1 MKIIDTFIF
10 YNEIEL
16 LTYRLSILN
25 EYVDYF
31 VLVEARYSFS
41 GKPKELYYENNKDLF
56 KEFNKKIIHII
67 LHDLP
72 YKFPNIN
79 YNNREQW
86 ANEYFNRDQISL
98 GINKIN
104 LEHEDII
111 ITSDLDE
118 IVNSNILIQL
128 RNNTLN
134 YDKNGLNRLGCD
146 MYYYNLNTLLGR
158 NCWHGIKLL
167 NFKTYKTINLSFQDM
182 RVHEYNHH
190 VPIIP
195 NGGWHLSYFGDVEFI
210 KNKIINFA
218 HQEFNNSK
226 YVNNEFIMEHI
237 KNKKNLFNENHK
249 VEYIP
254 TKENNNLPPEYDK
267 YLKKYYIE

>member
-67 LHDLP
+67 LDDLP

-118 IVNSNILIQL
+118 IVNPNILIQL

-167 NFKTYKTINLSFQDM
+167 NFKISKILILVMLS
-182 RVHEYNHH
+182 
-190 VPIIP
+190 
-195 NGGWHLSYFGDVEFI
+195 
-210 KNKIINFA
+210 NF
-218 HQEFNNSK
+218 
-226 YVNNEFIMEHI
+226 
-237 KNKKNLFNENHK
+237 
-249 VEYIP
+249 
-254 TKENNNLPPEYDK
+254 
-267 YLKKYYIE
+267 LKKLYVAFINAQLRW